1 MRHERFH
8 YKTID
13 DVRAAMRDADA
24 DFPLSEDISVL
35 GAPYGFRS
43 RRAAN
48 RVLFQPMEASD
59 SAPDGG
65 PGELTFRRYGRYAA
79 GGPGILWFEAVSIAH
94 EARASRNQLC
104 MTRENLDGFKRL
116 VESVK
121 TICMRQNGFEPILIV
136 QSAHSGRYSKPEG
149 VPAPLI
155 AENNPLFE
163 GDSPI
168 AGDRIITDE
177 GLGALPGL
185 FGESA
190 RLAAEAGF
198 DGVDIKA
205 CHRYLLNE
213 LLCAHSRGGAYGGS
227 FENRTRLMTQAFD
240 AAAAAAPAGFMLT
253 TRLNVYDGFAYP
265 YGFGA
270 SREGGSR
277 EGGSRESGSREG
289 GSQEGGSREGGPM
302 PDLTEP
308 LRLIGMLKE
317 KFKLE
322 LINITAG
329 NPYVNPHVSRPYD
342 KGNYVPD
349 EHPFEGVARI
359 TGFAKAVQERF
370 PDIAVACSGLSYL
383 RGFADRLAA
392 GMVGSGAAAFAGF
405 GRMALAYPDFPRDV
419 LAGRGLDAGKVCLAC
434 GQCARLLRA
443 GKSAG
448 CVIRDREVY
457 RPADE

>member
-1 MRHERFH
+1 MRHETFH
-8 YKTID
+8 YRTIE
-13 DVRAAMRDADA
+13 DVRGAMRDAGV
-24 DFPLSEDISVL
+24 DFPLSEDTSVL
-35 GAPYGFRS
+35 GAPYAFRTC
-43 RRAAN
+43 RAAN

-59 SAPDGG
+59 SEPDGG

-94 EARASRNQLC
+94 EARASRNQLY
-104 MTRENLDGFKRL
+104 MARENLDGFKRL

-121 TICMRQNGFEPILIV
+121 TACMRQNGFEPILV
-136 QSAHSGRYSKPEG
+136 MQSAHSGRYSKPKG

-168 AGDRIITDE
+168 PEDRIMSDDE
-177 GLGALPGL
+177 LAALPGL

-213 LLCAHSRGGAYGGS
+213 LLCAHTRGGAYGGC

-253 TRLNVYDGFAYP
+253 ARLNVYDGFPFP
-265 YGFGA
+265 YGFGV
-270 SREGGSR
+270 SREGGLL
-277 EGGSRESGSREG
+277 
-289 GSQEGGSREGGPM
+289 

-308 LRLIGMLKE
+308 LRLIGALRE
-317 KFKLE
+317 RFRLE

-359 TGFAKAVQERF
+359 TGLAGAVQREF

-392 GMVGSGAAAFAGF
+392 GMVGGGSATFAGF
-405 GRMALAYPDFPRDV
+405 GRMAFAYPDFPRDL
-419 LAGRGLDAGKVCLAC
+419 LAGRGLDTGKVCLAC

-443 GKSAG
+443 GKGAG
-448 CVIRDREVY
+448 CVVRDREVY
-457 RPADE
+457 RPADG